1 MSISSLAAVVRR
13 LRDQQRG
20 NAVVEF
26 VLVTPLLLA
35 VTLAILQVA
44 LALHVRAT
52 LVSAAA
58 EGARASALA
67 GADPHA
73 GERRTRALLTGTVA
87 SGVID
92 EIEVTR
98 VMRQGLV
105 VHQVRIDADLPL
117 VGLLGPRAMS
127 VTGHA
132 MAEFA

>member
-1 MSISSLAAVVRR
+1 MTFDHLVEPLRRVRN
-13 LRDQQRG
+13 QERG

-35 VTLAILQVA
+35 VTLAIMQVA

-67 GADPHA
+67 GADPQA
-73 GERRTRALLTGTVA
+73 GERRTRALLSGTVA
-87 SGVID
+87 GGVI
-92 EIEVTR
+92 EHIEVTR

-105 VHQVRIDADLPL
+105 VHEVRIDADLPL
-117 VGLLGPRAMS
+117 VGLIGPRAMS
-127 VTGHA
+127 VYGHA

>member
-1 MSISSLAAVVRR
+1 MTICSLTAVARR

-35 VTLAILQVA
+35 VTLAILQIA

-58 EGARASALA
+58 EGARASALS
-67 GADPHA
+67 GADPQA
-73 GERRTRALLTGTVA
+73 GERRTRALLAGTVA
-87 SGVID
+87 GGVVE
-92 EIEVTR
+92 EIEVIR

-105 VHQVRIDADLPL
+105 VHQLRIDA
-117 VGLLGPRAMS
+117 
-127 VTGHA
+127 
-132 MAEFA
+132 

>member
-1 MSISSLAAVVRR
+1 MRVTAAIPLARR
-13 LRDQQRG
+13 IREQERG

-35 VTLAILQVA
+35 VALAIVQVA

-67 GADPHA
+67 GADPGA
-73 GERRTRALLTGTVA
+73 GERRTRDLLQGTIA
-87 SGVID
+87 GGVID
-92 EIEVTR
+92 HIEVTR

-105 VHQVRIDADLPL
+105 VHEVRIDAGLPL
-117 VGLLGPRAMS
+117 VGLLGPTAMS

>member
-1 MSISSLAAVVRR
+1 MTFHPLVEHVRR
-13 LRDQQRG
+13 VRNQEGG

-67 GADPHA
+67 GADPRA
-73 GERRTRALLTGTVA
+73 GERRTRDLLAGTVA
-87 SGVID
+87 GSVIKQV
-92 EIEVTR
+92 EVTR
-98 VMRQGLV
+98 VMRHGLV
-105 VHQVRIDADLPL
+105 VHEVRIDAVLPL

-127 VTGHA
+127 VAGHA